1 MNKYILSFMDHII
14 HLVHGKAKL
23 HKSKLWHACIS
34 VLSPLDLILEKLY
47 DNWIRDVR
55 EMSEIVAFQ

>member
-47 DNWIRDVR
+47 DN
-55 EMSEIVAFQ
+55 